1 MRSHI
6 SQRALRAVV
15 ENKPYSYIRSL
26 ALPAWPPSPRAARC
40 QCPHRTQRRSLFSF
54 PTIPHAASKSQNSSA
69 YNADRGAAQMMQ
81 LVNAAD
87 QNTRPPPPHVLATAF
102 DSFIQY
108 RLENPT
114 VLTPV
119 QGKFLRK
126 TFDHL
131 SRGQRIGKTEWDLSI
146 SQLEDILTV
155 LSQSEWETNARGN
168 VNSLARSVFEKIRSK
183 LEKNSSASAP
193 NVDTLYSYIVLLSAT
208 GSSAE
213 ALDAVERFWD
223 SVLGEKGILP
233 WIAVVRG
240 LLKETR
246 MGSTNQQAAVITS
259 VLRKMQQVGIKLGNE
274 DYEAMVSAVA
284 DDGHWEATKILYE
297 NCLRMGLQPTT
308 TSTVAA
314 AHLAIRH
321 GSSRWA
327 RLNLLRVGQNQA
339 LREKLTPEVLN
350 ILLLLAAAEGD
361 GVGSV
366 VKELKRMRSEVP
378 GVLSSLN
385 ISAFNSIMEY
395 MHDIHR
401 FDSVEEY
408 FALAESLSL
417 LPDEHTYMLRVSSR
431 VQTGDVAG
439 AISLFEEI
447 DPSRLTEQRNIAL
460 RNKIVAQLCSG
471 KHVDLEDD
479 DDMVLAFIDR
489 LLEIDGR
496 LDAGAAESLCQMLLS
511 RHDVEGVSE
520 FLKPIVSSYGVEE
533 QWQIRGAFLR
543 YINDFSVSVGNAWE
557 AYKLL
562 NEIFPKTPVTI
573 RTDIMSNFFKRQ
585 RSDLGVLV
593 FGHMRQRTDRNH
605 RPKAQTYAICLHELA
620 GAADADG
627 VFLVHN
633 MLKLDLEVELT
644 TDILNSLM
652 LAYSECGSP
661 EQAMEFFKDI
671 LASKQGPN
679 DHTLELF
686 FRVCEKYHNGVAEAT
701 RMVEKLKAL
710 GIDINSR
717 VYNGYICALGS
728 HGELERAVDAVTAM
742 ELQTGSLPTT
752 FTIGALYNTIPTQH
766 WRDQAESW
774 AKKSYPSLWDELER
788 KIGSETDEDGK
799 RTFNIDRSIYR
810 SQILDTSRYEWAA
823 NGSRR

>member
-15 ENKPYSYIRSL
+15 ENKPYSHIRCL

-54 PTIPHAASKSQNSSA
+54 PTIPHAASKSKNPSA
-69 YNADRGAAQMMQ
+69 YNADHAAAQMMQ
-81 LVNAAD
+81 LVNAID
-87 QNTRPPPPHVLATAF
+87 QNNRPPPPHVLATAF
-102 DSFIQY
+102 ASFIQY

-126 TFDHL
+126 TFHHL
-131 SRGQRIGKTEWDLSI
+131 SRHRTRGTEWDLSI
-146 SQLEDILTV
+146 SQLEDILAV

-183 LEKNSSASAP
+183 LEKNSSTSVP

-213 ALDAVERFWD
+213 ALNAVERFWH
-223 SVLGEKGILP
+223 SVLAEKGILP
-233 WIAVVRG
+233 WVAVVRG
-240 LLKETR
+240 LLKETGK
-246 MGSTNQQAAVITS
+246 GSTKKQAAVITA
-259 VLRKMQQVGIKLGNE
+259 VQKKMQQLGIKLGRE
-274 DYEAMVSAVA
+274 DYEAMVLAVA

-297 NCLRMGLQPTT
+297 NCLHMGLYPTT

-321 GSSRWA
+321 GSPRWA
-327 RLNLLRVGQNQA
+327 GLNILRMRQ
-339 LREKLTPEVLN
+339 LRKKPTPEVLDV
-350 ILLLLAAAEGD
+350 LLLLAAAEGD

-366 VKELKRMRSEVP
+366 VKELKRIRSESAKI
-378 GVLSSLN
+378 LSHLR

-395 MHDIHR
+395 MHDNHR

-408 FALAESLSL
+408 FALAESLGL
-417 LPDEHTYMLRVSSR
+417 QPDEHTYMLRVSSR

-447 DPSRLTEQRNIAL
+447 DPNHLTEQRNIAL

-471 KHVDLEDD
+471 KHVDLDD

-496 LDAGAAESLCQMLLS
+496 LDAGAAKSLCQMLLS

-543 YINDFSVSVGNAWE
+543 YINDFSVPVENAWE
-557 AYKLL
+557 AYKLF
-562 NEIFPKTPVTI
+562 NETFPKTPVPI
-573 RTDIMSNFFKRQ
+573 RTNIMSNFFKRQ

-593 FGHMRQRTDRNH
+593 FGHMRQRTDRNY
-605 RPKAQTYAICLHELA
+605 RPTARTYAICLHELA

-661 EQAMEFFKDI
+661 EQAMQFFKDI

-679 DHTLELF
+679 DDTLELF

-728 HGELERAVDAVTAM
+728 HGELERAVDAVAAM
-742 ELQTGSLPTT
+742 ESQTGSLPTT
-752 FTIGALYNTIPTQH
+752 FTIGALYNTIPTQM

-774 AKKSYPSLWDELER
+774 AKNSYPSLWDELETN
-788 KIGSETDEDGK
+788 IGSETDEDGR

-810 SQILDTSRYEWAA
+810 PQILDTSKYKWAA
-823 NGSRR
+823 NTNSSRR